1 MILFNKKHLKWI
13 IPCLVFAV
21 VIASVYL
28 YKYLRINAVDL
39 YHTYELY
46 TMSPDTT
53 AEELEKNGYLN
64 LTNIQEERSADINL
78 FLRSSSIFRPV
89 IFKTFQETEDDLV
102 IRYFYLPDGANT
114 VCMTTYFVKGQCA
127 MNMMAPF
134 SNQVTETTTDDG
146 TTEVWL
152 IPSDERVSYALSNP
166 LPEPVLFY
174 TYKTP

>member
-1 MILFNKKHLKWI
+1 MNKLQKWMIIGLILLA
-13 IPCLVFAV
+13 IPL
-21 VIASVYL
+21 SVRFHQYQRNTAL
-28 YKYLRINAVDL
+28 DRYYYDEIL
-39 YHTYELY
+39 

-53 AEELEKNGYLN
+53 AEELERNGYLN

>member
-1 MILFNKKHLKWI
+1 MKNHIRRNRLLLI
-13 IPCLVFAV
+13 GLV
-21 VIASVYL
+21 VIIAFCSFGFYQYQRNTAL
-28 YKYLRINAVDL
+28 ERYYYDEIL
-39 YHTYELY
+39 

-53 AEELEKNGYLN
+53 AEELERNGYLN